1 MNVFILS
8 TGRCGSST
16 FIEAC
21 KHIENFTSS
30 HESKFGVIGPK
41 KMDYPVNHVE
51 ADNRITWVLGRL
63 EKAYGDNAFY
73 VHLKRDKDKVVSS
86 LLKRYGTGII
96 NAYARHIVT
105 AYHNNDPVEI
115 CQDYYETVNSN
126 IEAFLANKTNKMDFN
141 LENAQSDFRLFW
153 SKIGAVGDINK
164 ALDEWIVKYNSS
176 DEFKINIMKKLLISP
191 RGRKLE
197 SLAKKYGLL

>member
-16 FIEAC
+16 FMKAC

-41 KMDYPVNHVE
+41 RMDYPENHIE
-51 ADNRITWVLGRL
+51 ADNRITWCLGKL

-73 VHLKRDKDKVVSS
+73 VHLKRDKDKLIGS
-86 LLKRYGTGII
+86 LLKRYGTGILS
-96 NAYARHIVT
+96 AYARNIVM
-105 AYHNNDPVEI
+105 AYHTNEPVEV
-115 CQDYYETVNSN
+115 CEDYYETVNSN
-126 IEAFLANKTNKMDFN
+126 IEAFLANKTKKMDFY
-141 LENAQSDFRLFW
+141 LERAQQDFELFW
-153 SKIGAVGDINK
+153 NKIGAVGDLNK
-164 ALDEWIVKYNSS
+164 ALEEWNVKYNSS
-176 DEFKINIMKKLLISP
+176 EELKISIVKKLLISQ

-197 SLAKKYGLL
+197 RLAKDFLF